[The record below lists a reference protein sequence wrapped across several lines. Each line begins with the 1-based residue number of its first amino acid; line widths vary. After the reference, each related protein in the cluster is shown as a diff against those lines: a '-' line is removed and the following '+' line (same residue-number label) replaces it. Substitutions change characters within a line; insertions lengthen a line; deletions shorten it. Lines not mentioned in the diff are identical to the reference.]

1 MKIIFYSNSD
11 NKLAKLIAYQYLDYV
26 DLKSLVAKIEE
37 VFLIKSNTPKDN
49 LTVVGKTDENN
60 KILAV
65 GCYGQE
71 NIIMNLINGLNNMF
85 GIQEEILLVDISLIS
100 NLFIRLGIFAGK
112 LNLKS
117 LGGLLLKK
125 GIASEI
131 TEINKIIDQT
141 KERVSENK

>member
-71 NIIMNLINGLNNMF
+71 NIIMNLINGLNN
-85 GIQEEILLVDISLIS
+85 
-100 NLFIRLGIFAGK
+100 LFIRLGIFAGK

-125 GIASEI
+125 GIVSEM